1 MGGPFMVEIV
11 FCRVTRRGRKKKAG
25 MNKLARENCRNDGP
39 MQSFIPPDNMVKLT
53 LDLSDTGP
61 VFSALDEMML
71 KMSMDG
77 IEDSKGKP
85 KGGNAKAAL
94 KNLLKSG
101 IPGIEGMLGGEEPA
115 PRFGKG
121 GGKKGFNK
129 MNDASKKKFMSA
141 IFGEEGTQIDS
152 STAAALL
159 AATCSGGNP
168 DIGNRLAEL
177 LVPEMDEK
185 VDPAMMAAL
194 MSACSLI
201 NAGAGTEEVMNIMK
215 MELAASGLSE
225 EEILHKTQLLMK
237 AFGKEEVGSTA
248 EYKLLSKQKNKAL
261 IKAEIPPKDF
271 SAIVLAHK
279 AIASCGASPE
289 NCAKVLMIY
298 STLSKKGAN
307 PMHVA
312 QAMKNLGTLSDENK
326 TACQESI
333 LKSWENP
340 KFAKLDV
347 MVPVRMHQALDN
359 ENEPGW
365 AEVKALKDIVGGVS
379 PNSPEAIELNLS
391 RATKSAGLKKD
402 DIGRAL
408 VAFKAISL
416 LGVDPVT
423 LAKIMFMEKTICEN
437 GVPGSEVGRVLNDG
451 VMPTEATQSLIDEV
465 KDKLCEETKPNDIEH
480 TVNVYNNLKFKSN
493 IPTEV
498 IEFVDKSL
506 IQVRCSL
513 EDVADNMISSL
524 SARGEKTSRIVGQ
537 VTEMLKKTGATA
549 HVTATT
555 LMPPLVELT
564 GEKEVVLVKTVARN
578 LKDVDYESEEIKGAV
593 TDMIVKIIEDDPA
606 QHAEG
611 VASIEATLKDFG
623 MSLPEI
629 KAYVGANLPPPP
641 TPPEEVERR
650 RQVAEELERLEK
662 AEQERDRLTALKL
675 SDPEAYE
682 REMNPKPAHKG
693 LEGLKSDSRRGSLLL
708 PESRSRQ
715 GSIVLG
721 GTERRGSYYHDEV
734 TTRASVAMVTDDPEH
749 KKNLKT
755 ALSSVIANGGEE
767 DDLVN
772 GNANGMSMPGMPG
785 SLPPGTSIQK
795 NSDGSI
801 SVGGKKLPPGASLQ
815 TNPDGSVSIAGD
827 LPAGAKIER
836 NKDGTVTVNG
846 TKMPTEI
853 TVVTNP
859 DGTMSI
865 ATNPLGGAE
874 LPQNAVMNTDGSVSL
889 PQGTQLQQNSDGSI
903 SINGATLPPG
913 TQVQQMSDG
922 SIALI
927 SSGAPATNVS
937 TNKDGTVSVGGVS
950 LPKGAK
956 ASKSG
961 TVSLPKGTDIDK
973 NPDGSISVNGK
984 KMPSGTVAQVNTD
997 GSVTLVSQ
1005 ASLMSGQLTPQTNL
1019 DGTLSLG
1026 EVKLPKGA
1034 GKNIDGTISLPAGS
1048 NITKNAD
1055 GSVTLDGKKLPPGTA
1070 AQTNADGSISLVS
1083 KVSILPEQLSTQTN
1097 ADGTVS
1103 LGNVKLSKGSSQN
1116 VDGSISLPSTA
1127 KVSRNADGSVSVDGK
1142 KLPPGVSV
1150 RTNSDGSLSVVSTA
1164 PPHMNIKTNNDGTV
1178 SLGDVKLPKGAGAN
1192 LDGSITLP
1200 KGSDLFKNPDG
1211 SITLDGKELPPG
1223 TQIKTNKDGS
1233 VSLVA
1238 TSVSTSLDGVIS
1250 VGNVRLPQGSSSN
1263 VDGSVSIPKG
1273 VKVQKN
1279 SDGSLSYGGETFPFG
1294 TEVITNSD
1302 GSQLLKVPN
1311 LTQGTPSLKTGL
1323 VYCMLTLI
1331 FHVCF

>member
-755 ALSSVIANGGEE
+755 ALAGAFGEVGTAGVNGPVNGNLSSVIANGGGILAGLPADASEE
-767 DDLVN
+767 EITKRLK
-772 GNANGMSMPGMPG
+772 AAGMSEA
-785 SLPPGTSIQK
+785 
-795 NSDGSI
+795 D
-801 SVGGKKLPPGASLQ
+801 VKKMMGASKGKGLSPESRALMEQ
-815 TNPDGSVSIAGD
+815 ILASTSSQDEISSRVSALLAGTALSSTRGVAKGEGREID
-827 LPAGAKIER
+827 MVEYEGANLSEARER
-836 NKDGTVTVNG
+836 KDGFEMPDIPYVPIPDLREGTVNG
-846 TKMPTEI
+846 VRLRDHSGGAGSVKRGSIKRQSEI
-853 TVVTNP
+853 MREKKKSRQEEREEERERKASYFRKVTGLRRAKVPLMVYSCGGFSRCFRIARFYDVEGPPVGVEYSRNP
-859 DGTMSI
+859 DVP
-865 ATNPLGGAE
+865 NEHRDDRKE
-874 LPQNAVMNTDGSVSL
+874 L
-889 PQGTQLQQNSDGSI
+889 
-903 SINGATLPPG
+903 
-913 TQVQQMSDG
+913 
-922 SIALI
+922 
-927 SSGAPATNVS
+927 
-937 TNKDGTVSVGGVS
+937 
-950 LPKGAK
+950 
-956 ASKSG
+956 
-961 TVSLPKGTDIDK
+961 
-973 NPDGSISVNGK
+973 NPD
-984 KMPSGTVAQVNTD
+984 
-997 GSVTLVSQ
+997 L
-1005 ASLMSGQLTPQTNL
+1005 
-1019 DGTLSLG
+1019 
-1026 EVKLPKGA
+1026 
-1034 GKNIDGTISLPAGS
+1034 
-1048 NITKNAD
+1048 
-1055 GSVTLDGKKLPPGTA
+1055 
-1070 AQTNADGSISLVS
+1070 
-1083 KVSILPEQLSTQTN
+1083 
-1097 ADGTVS
+1097 
-1103 LGNVKLSKGSSQN
+1103 
-1116 VDGSISLPSTA
+1116 
-1127 KVSRNADGSVSVDGK
+1127 
-1142 KLPPGVSV
+1142 
-1150 RTNSDGSLSVVSTA
+1150 
-1164 PPHMNIKTNNDGTV
+1164 
-1178 SLGDVKLPKGAGAN
+1178 
-1192 LDGSITLP
+1192 
-1200 KGSDLFKNPDG
+1200 
-1211 SITLDGKELPPG
+1211 
-1223 TQIKTNKDGS
+1223 
-1233 VSLVA
+1233 
-1238 TSVSTSLDGVIS
+1238 
-1250 VGNVRLPQGSSSN
+1250 
-1263 VDGSVSIPKG
+1263 
-1273 VKVQKN
+1273 
-1279 SDGSLSYGGETFPFG
+1279 
-1294 TEVITNSD
+1294 
-1302 GSQLLKVPN
+1302 
-1311 LTQGTPSLKTGL
+1311 
-1323 VYCMLTLI
+1323 
-1331 FHVCF
+1331 